1 MVKFVNIFMRMSLF
15 RVITFYLILSGAI
28 LSATD
33 LTDFATEWSG
43 YESLSSPSLN
53 YQVRQFY
60 LDVRKDENE
69 LGSLVYRSNSDF
81 IYNGYL
87 DWAKHSFKY
96 DKNSNSVSFGRRFNT
111 PLGIIGTKEIIYQI
125 LDFNEERL
133 VLQHTSIDSSTTHKM
148 SISAVALSLIE
159 GFQPEI
165 IKLKPNYPNPF
176 NPRTLISLDV
186 FENSDFM
193 VYIYDSRGV
202 IVKEIFNGSMTAGS
216 YKFLWNGINETG
228 SVVSSGIY
236 FCKVIKENRTISSRK
251 MILLK

>member
-1 MVKFVNIFMRMSLF
+1 MAIFITIVMKMFIS
-15 RVITFYLILSGAI
+15 RVITFYLILSSAV

-33 LTDFATEWSG
+33 LTDFATDWSG

-53 YQVRQFY
+53 YQGRQLY
-60 LDVRKDENE
+60 LDVRRDENE
-69 LGSLVYRSNSDF
+69 LESLVYRSNSDF

-87 DWAKHSFKY
+87 DWTKHSFNY

-125 LDFNEERL
+125 LDFNEGRL

-148 SISAVALSLIE
+148 SISAASLSLIK
-159 GFQPEI
+159 GLQPEAI
-165 IKLKPNYPNPF
+165 ELKPNYPNPF
-176 NPRTLISLDV
+176 NPRTVISLNV
-186 FENSDFM
+186 FGDSDFM
-193 VYIYDSRGV
+193 VCIYDSRGV
-202 IVKEIFNGSMTAGS
+202 LIKEIFNGPMITGS
-216 YKFLWNGINETG
+216 HKFSWNGINETG
-228 SVVSSGIY
+228 LIVSSGIY

>member
-1 MVKFVNIFMRMSLF
+1 MVIFVTIVMKMFFF
-15 RVITFYLILSGAI
+15 RVVTFNLISSSVI
-28 LSATD
+28 LNATD
-33 LTDFATEWSG
+33 LTDFATDWSG
-43 YESLSSPSLN
+43 FESLSSPSLN
-53 YQVRQFY
+53 YQGRQFY

-87 DWAKHSFKY
+87 DWAKHSFNY
-96 DKNSNSVSFGRRFNT
+96 DKNSNTVSFGRRFNT

-125 LDFNEERL
+125 LDFNEGRL
-133 VLQHTSIDSSTTHKM
+133 VLQHTSIDSSTTHKV
-148 SISAVALSLIE
+148 SISAAALSLIK
-159 GFQPEI
+159 GLQPEI
-165 IKLKPNYPNPF
+165 VKLKPNYPNPF
-176 NPRTLISLDV
+176 NPRTVISLDV

-193 VYIYDSRGV
+193 VYIYDARG
-202 IVKEIFNGSMTAGS
+202 ILVKEIFNGSMAPGL

-236 FCKVIKENRTISSRK
+236 FCKVIKENGTISTRK